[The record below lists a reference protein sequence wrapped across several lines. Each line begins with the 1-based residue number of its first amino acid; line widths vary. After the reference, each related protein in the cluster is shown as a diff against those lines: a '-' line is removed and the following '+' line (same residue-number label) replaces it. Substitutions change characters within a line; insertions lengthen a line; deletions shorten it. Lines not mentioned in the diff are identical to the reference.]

1 MKSTEKQVKIY
12 DKNKKLIGVG
22 MLLSIGSSV
31 IKVKGNDLP
40 ILKSGSEINIEIY
53 NEFSGIKPYYCKVSL
68 ASINQLNAMILR
80 NDPIIERRNSLKVRT
95 DLSLYIDYLYR
106 NDEDVTENVPNL
118 EITILN
124 LSIGGMM
131 ISSNYDL
138 LINDIIVFKFQYEKY
153 QVIELKAKV
162 IRIDKIYD
170 SYTKEL
176 SAKNYGCMFK
186 KLNSYN
192 ESVITKYLYDRQL
205 QLYKNR

>member
-118 EITILN
+118 EINILN